1 MACAIALV
9 NAANLVHIGYILRA
23 IFLETMMAYMII
35 LALVVIVLVDLF
47 MTSRRKRKRLLRE
60 ASRRERHLKAQANW
74 EQTGQNR

>member
-1 MACAIALV
+1 
-9 NAANLVHIGYILRA
+9 
-23 IFLETMMAYMII
+23 MAYMII
-35 LALVVIVLVDLF
+35 LALVFIVLADLF